1 MQVTNS
7 GLTKENYCV
16 ENNSLPLHLGVF
28 IWHYYIQIMSR
39 DGSVDIAIDYRL
51 DGREE

>member
-1 MQVTNS
+1 MRYGKPQESRALNCSVLSLDNMMQVTNS

-28 IWHYYIQIMSR
+28 I
-39 DGSVDIAIDYRL
+39 
-51 DGREE
+51 